1 MQDTATLERFGVS
14 SRAGELAIMDAALWE
29 VLWGSGTLG
38 LRLRAPVEYIAEI
51 FGRHGVEM
59 GFEDFRPTG
68 SICLRFEV
76 KFQSLKAVMVI
87 DAVSEEVFL
96 AWFTPTDE
104 IHFVKVMQV
113 GCYKASLC
121 QSMT

>member
-1 MQDTATLERFGVS
+1 MVF
-14 SRAGELAIMDAALWE
+14 
-29 VLWGSGTLG
+29 
-38 LRLRAPVEYIAEI
+38 EY
-51 FGRHGVEM
+51 
-59 GFEDFRPTG
+59 FRPTG
-68 SICLRFEV
+68 SICLRFKV
-76 KFQSLKAVMVI
+76 KFQSLETVMEI
-87 DAVSEEVFL
+87 DTVSEEVFL